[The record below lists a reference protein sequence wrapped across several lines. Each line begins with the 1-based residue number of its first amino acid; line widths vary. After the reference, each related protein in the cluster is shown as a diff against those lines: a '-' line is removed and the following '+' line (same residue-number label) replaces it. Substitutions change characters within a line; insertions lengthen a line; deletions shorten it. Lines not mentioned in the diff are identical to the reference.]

1 MILVSVMYP
10 AGPSFDMGY
19 YLGHHM
25 PLVRQRWSS
34 LGLHEAKVVKGA
46 GTPDGGTAPIQV
58 MALLTFES
66 VEAFQKA
73 VAAHGEEIFADIPN
87 FTPAQAQV
95 QINDF
100 AEHP

>member
-1 MILVSVMYP
+1 MILVSVMYTT
-10 AGPSFDMGY
+10 GPRFDMGY
-19 YLGHHM
+19 YLSHHM
-25 PLVRQRWSS
+25 PLVRERWSA
-34 LGLHEAKVVKGA
+34 LGLHDAKVVKGA
-46 GTPDGGTAPIQV
+46 GTPDGGAAPFQV

-87 FTPAQAQV
+87 FTEAPAQV

-100 AEHP
+100 AESP